1 MALTHRELMDK
12 LRHLDEITLMEL
24 LEISS
29 DDIIERFQ
37 DLIDNKRENFEE
49 DLESDYE

>member
-1 MALTHRELMDK
+1 MDK

-37 DLIDNKRENFEE
+37 DIIEKKRENFEE